1 LEQLSEFSK
10 DRGDMVSNPELYIV
24 MMRKVWLDNALNI
37 ACQEVC
43 QLLKEITTCS
53 EKEMEKQRIIYSQP
67 SFKKAL
73 QQEWKNKEFALEQLA
88 NLLEVARQQIKLEG
102 QIISEDKLSIPKE
115 KIG

>member
-1 LEQLSEFSK
+1 MEQLNELSK
-10 DRGDMVSNPELYIV
+10 GREDMVSNTDLYVV
-24 MMRKVWLDNALNI
+24 MMRRVWLDNALNI

-43 QLLKEITTCS
+43 QLLKEITSDS
-53 EKEMEKQRIIYSQP
+53 EKNLGNQKIFYEEA

-73 QQEWKNKEFALEQLA
+73 KQEWKNKEFALEQLA

-102 QIISEDKLSIPKE
+102 QIINEDELSVSKQ